1 MNEPLSHPHR
11 SVFQR
16 EMERIRGAT
25 LILGD
30 MVDAA
35 IVHAVEALVNRDVL
49 ASTRIIAGDARIN
62 ELQREV
68 RELCFNIIL
77 TQGPVASDLR
87 EVIGY
92 LHMSA
97 ELERMGDHCVSIAK
111 IARNLVDFPEVK
123 PYLDVP
129 KMAEFCA
136 EQVRDILGAMVGRDD
151 ERARAVAQRDDRI
164 DRIYHRIFDDLI
176 ELMIQDSS
184 TVYRATNL
192 IFIAHHLERIADRV
206 TNLAEDLVFLDT
218 GEIVELG

>member
-1 MNEPLSHPHR
+1 
-11 SVFQR
+11 FQR
-16 EMERIRGAT
+16 EMERIRSAT

-30 MVDAA
+30 MVDSA

-49 ASTRIIAGDARIN
+49 ACTRIIAGDARVN

-97 ELERMGDHCVSIAK
+97 ELERMADHCVSIAK
-111 IARNLVDFPEVK
+111 IARNLADFPEVK
-123 PYLDVP
+123 PYVDVP

-136 EQVRDILGAMVGRDD
+136 EQVRDILGAMVGRDV
-151 ERARAVAQRDDRI
+151 ERARAVA
-164 DRIYHRIFDDLI
+164 
-176 ELMIQDSS
+176 
-184 TVYRATNL
+184 
-192 IFIAHHLERIADRV
+192 
-206 TNLAEDLVFLDT
+206 
-218 GEIVELG
+218 